1 MCRRSRKESVEDQD
15 KGIEDQDKK
24 GTDKLPN
31 DIAVMQKAMQ
41 KAGKIVESTYKK
53 IKNLKKEEGIDY
65 IYKK

>member
-31 DIAVMQKAMQ
+31 DIAVMQKVMQ
-41 KAGKIVESTYKK
+41 KAGKIEESTYKK
-53 IKNLKKEEGIDY
+53 LKT
-65 IYKK
+65 

>member
-41 KAGKIVESTYKK
+41 IVESTYKK